1 VTPMN
6 DAHVTVLLALYRGAA
21 FLPAQLDSIAAQD
34 VDWRLVVS
42 DDDPDAAASKGAGI
56 VRGFAAAVAM
66 LVLFYL
72 IGQFTLVLG
81 KNGWLPPFLAGAGT
95 NLAFTAAG
103 IVAMWK
109 KQ

>member
-1 VTPMN
+1 M
-6 DAHVTVLLALYRGAA
+6 
-21 FLPAQLDSIAAQD
+21 
-34 VDWRLVVS
+34 
-42 DDDPDAAASKGAGI
+42 

-72 IGQFTLVLG
+72 IGQFTMVMG